1 MPVLKLLMV
10 LALTA
15 STNVYAVPPSPD
27 APAATPE
34 PATSEGATQEA
45 GEGTQSPIIKA
56 LLKED
61 EKKENKITNK

>member
-1 MPVLKLLMV
+1 MPSLKLLAV

-15 STNVYAVPPSPD
+15 CTNVYAVPATPY
-27 APAATPE
+27 APAVTPK
-34 PATSEGATQEA
+34 TSTSQGATQEA

-61 EKKENKITNK
+61 EKKETKITNK

>member
-1 MPVLKLLMV
+1 MPSLKLLAV

-15 STNVYAVPPSPD
+15 FTNVYAVPATPD
-27 APAATPE
+27 VPAVTPE
-34 PATSEGATQEA
+34 PIASEAATQEA

-61 EKKENKITNK
+61 EKKETKITNK